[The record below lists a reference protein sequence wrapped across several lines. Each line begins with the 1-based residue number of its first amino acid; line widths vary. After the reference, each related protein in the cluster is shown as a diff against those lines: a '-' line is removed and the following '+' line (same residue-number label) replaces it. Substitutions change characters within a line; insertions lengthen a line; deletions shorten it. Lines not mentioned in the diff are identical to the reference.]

1 MIQIRVFFE
10 RIKKLPSFLFWFF
23 KDLYSYFKNHKWDNF
38 ELFGMHI
45 YLGKFGAGKTCSM
58 VRDCYNICKRYKG
71 VTVLTNLKLLNFPK
85 DTIIKPLRCIQD
97 ILDAPDKTVVLV
109 DEIGT
114 LFNSR
119 DFANGATK
127 SGGGGLPKALFQH
140 ICQCRHRHL
149 VILGTVQ
156 RWGFL
161 DKQLRDITADVTV
174 CSAFF
179 SHPFSR
185 MITNYVY
192 DAVEYDMFY
201 QSPMRPLVP
210 LDGSVYIQTD
220 FYRNLYDT
228 KEMVSTL
235 LTMDYISD
243 EEIERNRSFEA
254 LGLSPAPM
262 AKKDERKLRQNL
274 HNR

>member
-1 MIQIRVFFE
+1 MIHIQLFFQ
-10 RIKKLPSFLFWFF
+10 RLKLLPSFLYWIF
-23 KDLYSYFKNHKWDNF
+23 KDLYSYFKNHRWDDF

-45 YLGKFGAGKTCSM
+45 YVGKFGAGKTCSM
-58 VRDCYNICKRYKG
+58 VRDCYNICKKYKG
-71 VTVLTNLKLLNFPK
+71 VTILTNLKLVNFP
-85 DTIIKPLRCIQD
+85 DDVIIKPLNCIQD
-97 ILDAPDKTVVLV
+97 ILNAPDKTVVLV

-119 DFANGATK
+119 DFANGGTK
-127 SGGGGLPKALFQH
+127 NGGGLPKILFQH

-161 DKQLRDITADVTV
+161 DKQLREITADVTV
-174 CSAFF
+174 CSAFLP
-179 SHPFSR
+179 HPFSR

-192 DAVEYDMFY
+192 DAVEYDLFY

-210 LDGSVYIQTD
+210 LSGCVWIQSD

-228 KEMVSTL
+228 KEMVSTML
-235 LTMDYISD
+235 AMDYVSD
-243 EEIERNRSFEA
+243 EEIERNRQFEA
-254 LGLSPAPM
+254 LGIPVLSM
-262 AKKDERKLRQNL
+262 EKKEERKLRSNI
-274 HNR
+274 HKR